1 MAGGRGAAAAGALL
15 LTVPVRWLLLL
26 LLLLQILLV
35 NTLRRGWR
43 AGGGAHWEC
52 VGLFLVR
59 RRSRLQCLQL
69 QLLLVSQHLGAQ
81 DAHIGAVASQLEY
94 TKSIELA
101 IDSV

>member
-1 MAGGRGAAAAGALL
+1 MGGGRGAAAARALL

-26 LLLLQILLV
+26 LLLLLILLV

-59 RRSRLQCLQL
+59 RWRRLLRLQL
-69 QLLLVSQHLGAQ
+69 QLLLISQHLGAQ
-81 DAHIGAVASQLEY
+81 NAHISAVA
-94 TKSIELA
+94 TKLKIVGVIGSIH
-101 IDSV
+101 